1 MIIVGLGMQSIPST
15 TSGLLI
21 SPADQESLLIA
32 NWKVASYLIVKLN
45 FKSKCRGMA
54 GGKGLGFAVGKCDG

>member
-1 MIIVGLGMQSIPST
+1 MQSIPST
-15 TSGLLI
+15 TSDLLI
-21 SPADQESLLIA
+21 SPADQELLFIA

-54 GGKGLGFAVGKCDG
+54 GG

>member
-15 TSGLLI
+15 TSDLLI
-21 SPADQESLLIA
+21 SPADQELLFIA

-45 FKSKCRGMA
+45 FKAKCRGMA
-54 GGKGLGFAVGKCDG
+54 GGEGPSFAVGECDG